1 MIGKEVENKDKS
13 SSKASRT
20 GGLAKYITDLEAK
33 ITTGKCTY
41 SNDMGFISRTKPAQI
56 KEMIGLSQEAVRS
69 KDTIKHYLFS
79 WKQGEHP
86 SNSQM
91 DESVKILLKETGLEG
106 HQVIYGVH
114 NDTDN
119 IHLHMMVNR
128 VNPLTLKLV
137 EINNGFDIEPIH
149 RAIALIEHKQGWSRE
164 KNARYRVLENEDLC
178 RSYIEKENTRKPGQK
193 QRDREYRTGEK
204 SGQRIVIDV
213 ATPIIKKAK
222 SWEQLHTELAKHGVT
237 YQPAGKGAVF
247 SIAGVHTRASL
258 VSPEASFPKL
268 QRRLGVY
275 QPPINAHEQS
285 INLLQ
290 PLSKETPGWDV
301 YLGERNEYE
310 EAKNKQNE
318 MKQRHKDEL
327 QELKMQQANDR
338 NDIHSVDWTGKRDAL
353 NALCSVVAEDH
364 AEALKALRAQQKEEL
379 LQLSVT
385 YPEWWEW
392 KQSKTQPKAVS
403 QPESKYKST
412 VDASLDD
419 GAEAQNVYTQEPS
432 ERQEEFKRY
441 SQALRA
447 DRYRVTAT
455 RLFKDG
461 SREILI
467 LGANEE
473 GVRGYSVE
481 ELLNK
486 ESAVKSLEKKGHILQ
501 YTPISTHKHHIQ
513 IDNMSQESLDRL
525 LSDGYKPAVV
535 LESAPGQFQAIITI
549 TKSETPFDDHIGH
562 VFTLYFNNRY
572 GDPDRQWI
580 DAINPHIAPGSVV
593 HLPENSN
600 SLADTHVATLIKD
613 EYCECSKTQSY
624 VEEILQELQSMQAQE
639 AHAENT
645 NGKVAGSEIKEE
657 TKTESAEFSI
667 NKGRLKSL
675 DEELGPA
682 KEDPKH
688 SGPSV
693 S

>member
-41 SNDMGFISRTKPAQI
+41 SNDMGFISRTKHAQI

-164 KNARYRVLENEDLC
+164 KNARYLVLDNGDLC
-178 RSYIEKENTRKPGQK
+178 RSYVDVDKPRQPGQRQK
-193 QRDREYRTGEK
+193 DHEYRTGEK
-204 SGQRIVIDV
+204 SGQRIVIEI
-213 ATPIIKKAK
+213 AGPIIKSAK
-222 SWEQLHTELAKHGVT
+222 SWGQLHEELAKHGVT
-237 YQPAGKGAVF
+237 YHPVKKGAVF

-258 VSPEASFPKL
+258 VSPEAGFHKL

-290 PLSKETPGWDV
+290 PLSKETPGWDA
-301 YLGERNEYE
+301 YTKQKDEYE

-327 QELKMQQANDR
+327 QELKKQQANDR
-338 NDIHSVDWTGKRDAL
+338 NDILSVDWTGKRDAL
-353 NALCSVVAEDH
+353 NALRSVVAEDH
-364 AEALKALRAQQKEEL
+364 AEALKALRVQHKDEL

-392 KQSKTQPKAVS
+392 KQSKGLTKAMS
-403 QPESKYKST
+403 EPESKPKAI
-412 VDASLDD
+412 VDGSMDD
-419 GAEAQNVYTQEPS
+419 DAETQNVYTHEPS

-447 DRYRVTAT
+447 DRYRVTSI
-455 RLFKDG
+455 RQFKDG
-461 SREILI
+461 SREILL
-467 LGANEE
+467 LGDSEE
-473 GVRGYSVE
+473 GFHGYDAE

-486 ESAVKSLEKKGHILQ
+486 EAAVKGLEKKGHILQ

-513 IDNMSQESLDRL
+513 IDKMSQESLDRL
-525 LSDGYKPAVV
+525 LSDGYKPAVI
-535 LESAPGQFQAIITI
+535 LGTAPGRFQAIITI
-549 TKSETPFDDHIGH
+549 PKSETPFDDKVGH
-562 VFTLYFNNRY
+562 VLTLFFNERY

-580 DAINPHIAPGSVV
+580 GAINPHIAPGSIV

-600 SLADTHVATLIKD
+600 NVADTHVATLIKA
-613 EYCECSKTQSY
+613 ECCECIETKSF
-624 VEEILQELQSMQAQE
+624 VARILQELQSKQAQE
-639 AHAENT
+639 AHVENT
-645 NGKVAGSEIKEE
+645 NGKVASSKIKEE
-657 TKTESAEFSI
+657 TKTESAGFSI

-688 SGPSV
+688 TGPSM
-693 S
+693 